1 MYFYII
7 LEKRLVKTMVQFEL
21 KKIFQKGVNRIVL
34 ILLAAVTLAGSCL
47 AIRDVR
53 YYKEDGSLL
62 TGIKAARQLKE
73 EQNKWKGYIT
83 EDVLRQVV
91 EENKAANDSSKEAD
105 EALYKRQG
113 FEDIRNMINIGFSEV
128 GNYDYYLC
136 DNISPDKAAG
146 LYERRIFRINEE
158 IKASEGKTG
167 NGLSEKEREYLQ
179 KQYESLKTP
188 LYYEYAEGWKA
199 LMDSQ
204 YLSTLMTITIVII
217 GFFISGIFSDEFR
230 YKADSIFFSA
240 RLGRNKA
247 IGAKMKAGFIT
258 VTAVYWC
265 TMLLFSA
272 IILFLLGFGG
282 AGRMIQTGR
291 NFSSIYN
298 LTYFRFWL
306 FTLLGGYIGTL
317 FILMLSMLVSVKS
330 RSAVVAIT
338 IPFAL
343 SCAPMFLGRIPAMTY
358 IMNLFPDMLL
368 RINWYVEEYL
378 IYEIG
383 GKVFRGYSIL
393 IPLYL
398 LLFVLLIPV
407 LYFGYKRVEVK

>member
-1 MYFYII
+1 M
-7 LEKRLVKTMVQFEL
+7 KTMLQFEL
-21 KKIFQKGVNRIVL
+21 KKIFHKKVNKIVL
-34 ILLAAVTLAGSCL
+34 VILAAVVLAGSCL
-47 AIRDVR
+47 AIRDVC
-53 YYKEDGSLL
+53 YYREDGSKISGLWAV
-62 TGIKAARQLKE
+62 GQLKK
-73 EQNKWKGYIT
+73 EQNKWKGLIT
-83 EDVLRQVV
+83 EDVLRRVV
-91 EENKAANDSSKEAD
+91 EESKAAWDSSIGDGVLFKI
-105 EALYKRQG
+105 QG
-113 FEDIRNMINIGFSEV
+113 FDDIRNMINIGFSEV

-136 DNISPDKAAG
+136 NSISPDKAAG
-146 LYERRIFRINEE
+146 LYERRISRIEEE
-158 IKASEGKTG
+158 IRASEEK
-167 NGLSEKEREYLQ
+167 NGAALSEKEREYLLN
-179 KQYESLKTP
+179 QYESLKTP

-199 LMDSQ
+199 LMESQ

-217 GFFISGIFSDEFR
+217 GFLVSGIFSDEFR
-230 YKADSIFFSA
+230 FKADSIFFSA

-247 IGAKMKAGFIT
+247 IGAKIKAGFMAIT
-258 VTAVYWC
+258 MVYWSA
-265 TMLLFSA
+265 MLFFSA
-272 IILFLLGFGG
+272 IILMVLGFGG

-298 LTYFRFWL
+298 ITYFQFWL
-306 FTLLGGYIGTL
+306 FTLVGGYVGTL
-317 FILMLSMLVSVKS
+317 FILMLAMFVSVKS

-398 LLFVLLIPV
+398 VLFLVLIPV
-407 LYFGYKRVEVK
+407 LYYGYKRVEVK

>member
-1 MYFYII
+1 MKIM
-7 LEKRLVKTMVQFEL
+7 LQFEL
-21 KKIFQKGVNRIVL
+21 KKIFHKQVNKIVL
-34 ILLAAVTLAGSCL
+34 FILAAVVLAGSCL
-47 AIRDVR
+47 AIRDVW
-53 YYKEDGSLL
+53 YYREDGSKISGLS
-62 TGIKAARQLKE
+62 AARQLKK

-83 EDVLRQVV
+83 EDVLRRVV
-91 EENKAANDSSKEAD
+91 EEEKAARVSSAGD
-105 EALYKRQG
+105 EVLFKIQG
-113 FEDIRNMINIGFSEV
+113 YDDIRDMINIGFSEV
-128 GNYDYYLC
+128 GDYDYYMC
-136 DNISPDKAAG
+136 GNISPDEAAG
-146 LYERRIFRINEE
+146 LYDRRMLRIKEE
-158 IKASEGKTG
+158 IKASEEKAGTA
-167 NGLSEKEREYLQ
+167 LSEKEREYLLN
-179 KQYESLKTP
+179 QYESLKTP

-217 GFFISGIFSDEFR
+217 GFLVSGIFSDEFR
-230 YKADSIFFSA
+230 FKADSIFFSA
-240 RLGRNKA
+240 KLGRNKA
-247 IGAKMKAGFIT
+247 IGAKIKAGLVAIT
-258 VTAVYWC
+258 VVYWSA
-265 TMLLFSA
+265 MLLFSA
-272 IILFLLGFGG
+272 IILLALGFGG

-298 LTYFRFWL
+298 ITYFQFWL

-317 FILMLSMLVSVKS
+317 FILMLAMFVSVKS

-383 GKVFRGYSIL
+383 GKVFRGYSVL
-393 IPLYL
+393 IPIYL
-398 LLFVLLIPV
+398 VLFLGMVPV
-407 LYFGYKRVEVK
+407 LYYGYKRVEVK

>member
-1 MYFYII
+1 MKIM
-7 LEKRLVKTMVQFEL
+7 LQFEL
-21 KKIFQKGVNRIVL
+21 KKIFHKQVNKIVL
-34 ILLAAVTLAGSCL
+34 FILAAVVLAGSCL
-47 AIRDVR
+47 AIRDVC
-53 YYKEDGSLL
+53 YYREDGSKISGLS
-62 TGIKAARQLKE
+62 AARQLKK

-83 EDVLRQVV
+83 EDVLRRVV
-91 EENKAANDSSKEAD
+91 EEEKAARVSSAGD
-105 EALYKRQG
+105 EVLFKIQG
-113 FEDIRNMINIGFSEV
+113 YDDIRDMINIGFSKV
-128 GNYDYYLC
+128 GDYDYYMC
-136 DNISPDKAAG
+136 GNILPDEAAG
-146 LYERRIFRINEE
+146 LYDRRMLRIKEE
-158 IKASEGKTG
+158 IKASEEKAGAA
-167 NGLSEKEREYLQ
+167 LSEKEREYLLN
-179 KQYESLKTP
+179 QYESLKTP

-217 GFFISGIFSDEFR
+217 GFLVSGIFSDEFR
-230 YKADSIFFSA
+230 FKADSIFFSA
-240 RLGRNKA
+240 KLGRNKA
-247 IGAKMKAGFIT
+247 IGAKIKAGLVAIT
-258 VTAVYWC
+258 VVYWS

-272 IILFLLGFGG
+272 IILLALGFGG

-298 LTYFRFWL
+298 ITYFQFWL
-306 FTLLGGYIGTL
+306 FTLLGGYVGVL
-317 FILMLSMLVSVKS
+317 FILMLAMFVSVKS

-358 IMNLFPDMLL
+358 IVNLFPDMLL

-383 GKVFRGYSIL
+383 GKVFRGYSVL

-398 LLFVLLIPV
+398 VLVLALIPV
-407 LYFGYKRVEVK
+407 LYYGYKRVEVK